1 LITADAA
8 ITRCIVFPGAG
19 HAIGRGS
26 LRADGDQG
34 IGKEMG
40 VSLNFQAMRVVIALK
55 ISDIADGNGGGAGPG
70 ACSRMRTP

>member
-1 LITADAA
+1 MITADAA

-40 VSLNFQAMRVVIALK
+40 ASLDL
-55 ISDIADGNGGGAGPG
+55 
-70 ACSRMRTP
+70 

>member
-1 LITADAA
+1 MITADAA

-26 LRADGDQG
+26 SRADGDQG

-40 VSLNFQAMRVVIALK
+40 ASLYLWATSVVIA
-55 ISDIADGNGGGAGPG
+55 
-70 ACSRMRTP
+70 